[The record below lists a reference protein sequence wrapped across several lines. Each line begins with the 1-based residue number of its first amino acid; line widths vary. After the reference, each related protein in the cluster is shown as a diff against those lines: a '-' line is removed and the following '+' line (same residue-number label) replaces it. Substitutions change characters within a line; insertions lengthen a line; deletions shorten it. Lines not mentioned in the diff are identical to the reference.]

1 MDIEFDSAKDEI
13 NRLKHGVSL
22 VLGAEVLMN
31 QVGQIDD
38 DRRDYGEA
46 RFNAFGLVNGR
57 LFVCT
62 YTMRGKTHRLI
73 SVRKASEQEQRR
85 WRP

>member
-1 MDIEFDSAKDEI
+1 M
-13 NRLKHGVSL
+13 NR
-22 VLGAEVLMN
+22 
-31 QVGQIDD
+31 VGQIDD

-62 YTMRGKTHRLI
+62 YTMRNQTTG
-73 SVRKASEQEQRR
+73 
-85 WRP
+85 